1 MRRTEASD
9 SAGCCR
15 AVVAFTSFCSC
26 DMPSLWA
33 ATSVNLAVTADSQQQ
48 QVVRICSCSSRR
60 RESAHVCFCCGLPRR
75 PPLPP
80 WPGYAAHCC
89 RFKTTLLSSWFC
101 CPLICRMDRA
111 SNCRSPWRHAAARDI
126 RVKDSSNDR
135 QNGSTV
141 MNCQGQHTS
150 DMKLSTKKKRGS
162 NMTRRVRLSRPM
174 QWVKPPPLL
183 R

>member
-1 MRRTEASD
+1 
-9 SAGCCR
+9 
-15 AVVAFTSFCSC
+15 
-26 DMPSLWA
+26 MPSLWA
-33 ATSVNLAVTADSQQQ
+33 ATSVNPAVTADSQQQ

-150 DMKLSTKKKRGS
+150 DMKLSTKKKRGL